1 MLGNHGFER
10 TFRAQCSR
18 IFGAEHI
25 KVDLRPALVFL
36 LRFDQTSQLAYLLA
50 DAANPLFN
58 AFKLKRELSPLAA
71 KGLNLDIGIRDLAI
85 QTPPLSIDSRQ
96 SLFRLRKLIS
106 LPRC

>member
-1 MLGNHGFER
+1 MLGNDGFER
-10 TFRAQCSR
+10 TFLAQCSR

-50 DAANPLFN
+50 DAANPLFDTL
-58 AFKLKRELSPLAA
+58 KLKRELSPLPPEC
-71 KGLNLDIGIRDLAI
+71 LNLNIGIRDLGI
-85 QTPPLSIDSRQ
+85 ETPPLSIDSGQ

-106 LPRC
+106 L